1 MNRGAWRAAV
11 CGVTRVRYGLAIK
24 QQHLW
29 VARTQTP
36 KVSVSV
42 ITADLSGWCICEQ
55 SRGIPELLFC
65 WQFSGCACVF
75 HRPMCCLGFRV
86 APVLETGGL
95 CAIAPFAGEQPRG
108 GSHPVAHVS
117 PSTVV
122 TKWEEALVSLLLLW
136 WGSDGWLWFIICT
149 LLLLPSMLLFL
160 RVLEFFQQ
168 ITSYWEPLEGS
179 RIDGRGPIQ
188 SMERP
193 QWGRSIAVQV
203 LLLVSG
209 GPRSWVSVFYF
220 LCVHLL
226 AALRGLRNLSS
237 PARDWT
243 CALCVGR
250 VES

>member
-1 MNRGAWRAAV
+1 MWLWGGRGLLWWPSGKELAFNAGDMGSIPGLGRSLGEGDGNWLQYSCLENPMNRGAWPAAV

-42 ITADLSGWCICEQ
+42 ITAGLFGWCICEQ

-65 WQFSGCACVF
+65 WQVSGCACVS
-75 HRPMCCLGFRV
+75 HRPMCSLGFRV

-117 PSTVV
+117 PPSTVV

-179 RIDGRGPIQ
+179 RIDGIQ
-188 SMERP
+188 YMERP
-193 QWGRSIAVQV
+193 QWG
-203 LLLVSG
+203 
-209 GPRSWVSVFYF
+209 
-220 LCVHLL
+220 H
-226 AALRGLRNLSS
+226 
-237 PARDWT
+237 
-243 CALCVGR
+243 
-250 VES
+250 